1 MPNDDL
7 TLLREYS
14 RSHSESAFASLV
26 ERHVNIVHSVAL
38 RQVHDPHLAEDVTQ
52 AVFIILARKAGTLGD
67 HTILSGWL
75 CRVTRYVSF
84 RALRGEWRRQQREQE
99 AYMQSTLN
107 KPPSENWMQI
117 APLLDGAMERLGRK
131 DHDAL
136 VLRFFE
142 NKNFAEVGAAL
153 GASEDNARMR
163 VNRALE
169 KLRKFFTKRGIVST
183 TAILS
188 GAISANS
195 VQVAPVGLA
204 KTISVV
210 AMAKGAAASASTLTL
225 IQGAL
230 KIMAWAKMKTAIVA
244 SAVVLLA
251 AGTTTVV
258 VDKLLP
264 VKVDEAWFVTDSK
277 VLVKVPDNLTIL
289 RPTHFGKR
297 GGGGELSEQSRIVGY
312 NMPLDWFVV
321 YAENFSDGSR
331 LVLPKNFPK
340 GGFDVLI
347 TRPRNQNYNWQDELR
362 QAMRDEIK
370 RHFGFVAH
378 RETQE
383 RDVFLLKLK
392 NPDAAG
398 LQKIVQDD
406 PNLGSPIQSSIEG
419 LNSKNFPLDSLA
431 RQLEGQLQ
439 MPVLDQ
445 TGLTNRIALDLRWNK
460 LPGETAKDTTKRVV
474 LDQLGLELVSTNMP
488 VEMLVIE
495 KVK

>member
-1 MPNDDL
+1 MNEDL
-7 TLLREYS
+7 TLLQEYAARNS
-14 RSHSESAFASLV
+14 QAAFATLADRYVNLV
-26 ERHVNIVHSVAL
+26 YSVAL
-38 RQVHDPHLAEDVTQ
+38 RQVRDPHLAEEITQ
-52 AVFIILARKAGTLGD
+52 AVFIILARKAD
-67 HTILSGWL
+67 KLSPQVLLPGWL
-75 CRVTRYVSF
+75 CRTARYAGAEAQ
-84 RALRGEWRRQQREQE
+84 RNQRRRQQREQE
-99 AYMQSTLN
+99 ACVQSTLRESTDETVWN
-107 KPPSENWMQI
+107 QLS
-117 APLLDGAMERLGRK
+117 PLLDGAMERLGQK

-163 VNRALE
+163 VNRGLE

-230 KIMAWAKMKTAIVA
+230 KIMAWAKAKTAIV
-244 SAVVLLA
+244 SGVVVLLA
-251 AGTTTVV
+251 AGTTIVV

-277 VLVKVPDNLTIL
+277 VLVKVSDNLTII

-297 GGGGELSEQSRIVGY
+297 DGGGERSEQSRIVGY

-347 TRPRNQNYNWQDELR
+347 TRPRNRNYNWQDELR
-362 QAMRDEIK
+362 QAVRDEIK
-370 RHFGFVAH
+370 KQFGFVAH
-378 RETQE
+378 RETRE
-383 RDVFLLKLK
+383 RDMFLLKVR
-392 NPDAAG
+392 NPGAAG
-398 LQKIVQDD
+398 LQKTVQYD
-406 PNLGSPIQSSIEG
+406 PNVGSPIQSSIEG
-419 LNSKNFPLDSLA
+419 LNSKNFPLDRLA
-431 RQLEGQLQ
+431 RQLEGHLQ
-439 MPVLDQ
+439 IPVLDQ
-445 TGLTNRIALDLRWNK
+445 TGLTNHIALDLRWKK
-460 LPGETAKDTTKRVV
+460 LPGETVEDTTKRVV
-474 LDQLGLELVSTNMP
+474 LDQLGLELVPTNMP
-488 VEMLVIE
+488 VEMLVVE